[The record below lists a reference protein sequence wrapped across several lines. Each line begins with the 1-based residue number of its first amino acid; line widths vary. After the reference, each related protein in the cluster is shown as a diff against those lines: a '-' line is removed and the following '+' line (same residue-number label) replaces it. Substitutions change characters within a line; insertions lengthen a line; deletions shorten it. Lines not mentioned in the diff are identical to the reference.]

1 MIRVADKVVFFFNYT
16 KKKFFLFSEKWHS
29 QMLGITFAKYPWE
42 GGGTTPKPNFFG
54 RDFFGLSIKIPP
66 VRIKEK

>member
-1 MIRVADKVVFFFNYT
+1 
-16 KKKFFLFSEKWHS
+16 
-29 QMLGITFAKYPWE
+29 MLGITSAKYPWE
-42 GGGTTPKPNFFG
+42 GGGMTPKPNFFG